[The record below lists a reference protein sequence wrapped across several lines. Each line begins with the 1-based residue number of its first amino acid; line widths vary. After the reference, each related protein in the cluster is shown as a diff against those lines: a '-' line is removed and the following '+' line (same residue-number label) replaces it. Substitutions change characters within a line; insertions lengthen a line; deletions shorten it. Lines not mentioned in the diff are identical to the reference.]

1 MTKTISI
8 LSRNNAGNAAIAG
21 LSDEASGVS
30 DDRGK
35 SKNDQ
40 PQFTNHQ
47 SHIIPTHL
55 KLGPILVFLITVF
68 FATVLQAA
76 PLSQD
81 EISDLVKRL
90 ETVYQN
96 RTSLQAN
103 FREER
108 HMAILKDPVIN
119 QGKIWFTPPD
129 KIRREITGNSPSTT
143 VIDGKKMTIYYPN
156 LKTAEQ
162 YDLEKRPI
170 IRQSLQALTA
180 GLNFQRVSDYYSIEG
195 TKEDKSYVIT
205 LTPKTASIRRLVK
218 SLTLTM
224 QTDLTP
230 EKVDFQSPRG
240 ERVFISYSDVKRD
253 PVPESVYEFTP
264 PAGTNVTNPFGS

>member
-1 MTKTISI
+1 MTKTIPI
-8 LSRNNAGNAAIAG
+8 LSRNKR
-21 LSDEASGVS
+21 SGS
-30 DDRGK
+30 CRSG
-35 SKNDQ
+35 NDQ
-40 PQFTNHQ
+40 SQITNHQ
-47 SHIIPTHL
+47 SHIVPARIQF
-55 KLGPILVFLITVF
+55 GPILVLITVF
-68 FATVLQAA
+68 FAAALQAA

-81 EISDLVKRL
+81 EITDLVKRL
-90 ETVYQN
+90 EAVYQN

-108 HMAILKDPVIN
+108 HMAILKDPVVN

-253 PVPESVYEFTP
+253 PVSDSEYEFNP

>member
-1 MTKTISI
+1 MTKIISI
-8 LSRNNAGNAAIAG
+8 I
-21 LSDEASGVS
+21 VS
-30 DDRGK
+30 
-35 SKNDQ
+35 
-40 PQFTNHQ
+40 
-47 SHIIPTHL
+47 
-55 KLGPILVFLITVF
+55 VC

-81 EISDLVKRL
+81 EINDLVKRL

-119 QGKIWFTPPD
+119 EGKIWFTPPD

-162 YDLEKRPI
+162 YDLVKRPI
-170 IRQSLQALTA
+170 IRQSLEALTA
-180 GLNFQRVSDYYSIEG
+180 GLNFQRVADYYNIEG
-195 TKEDKSYVIT
+195 TKEDNSYVVT
-205 LTPKTASIRRLVK
+205 LSPKTASIRRLVK

-224 QTDLTP
+224 KTDLTP
-230 EKVDFQSPRG
+230 EKVDYQSPRG
-240 ERVFISYSDVKRD
+240 ERVLIDYSDVKRD
-253 PVPESVYEFTP
+253 PVPDSVYEFSP
-264 PAGTNVTNPFGS
+264 PSGTNVTNPFGS

>member
-1 MTKTISI
+1 MNKTIPI
-8 LSRNNAGNAAIAG
+8 LSTNNAGIAG
-21 LSDEASGVS
+21 
-30 DDRGK
+30 
-35 SKNDQ
+35 NDQ
-40 PQFTNHQ
+40 SPITNHQ
-47 SHIIPTHL
+47 SLVVRARLP
-55 KLGPILVFLITVF
+55 LGPIAVLLITIF

-81 EISDLVKRL
+81 EINDLVKRL

-119 QGKIWFTPPD
+119 EGKIWFTPPD

-162 YDLEKRPI
+162 YDLVKRPI
-170 IRQSLQALTA
+170 IRQSLEGLTA
-180 GLNFQRVSDYYSIEG
+180 GLNFQRVADYYNIEG
-195 TKEDKSYVIT
+195 TKEDNSYVVT
-205 LTPKTASIRRLVK
+205 LSPKTASIRRLVK

-224 QTDLTP
+224 KTDLTP
-230 EKVDFQSPRG
+230 EKVDYQSPRG
-240 ERVFISYSDVKRD
+240 ERVLIDYSDVKRD
-253 PVPESVYEFTP
+253 PVPDSVYEFSP
-264 PAGTNVTNPFGS
+264 PSGTNVTNPFGS

>member
-1 MTKTISI
+1 MTKTIPISLPKRSGSRRTGI
-8 LSRNNAGNAAIAG
+8 AVSARNNQSPI
-21 LSDEASGVS
+21 
-30 DDRGK
+30 
-35 SKNDQ
+35 
-40 PQFTNHQ
+40 TNHQ
-47 SHIIPTHL
+47 SHLVPARHHF
-55 KLGPILVFLITVF
+55 GPVLIFLATVF

-81 EISDLVKRL
+81 EITDLVKRL

-108 HMAILKDPVIN
+108 NRAILKDPVVN

-162 YDLEKRPI
+162 YDLVKRPI
-170 IRQSLQALTA
+170 IRQSLEALTA

-205 LTPKTASIRRLVK
+205 LTPKTASIRRLVR

-253 PVPESVYEFTP
+253 PVPDSEYNFTP

>member
-1 MTKTISI
+1 MTKTIPI
-8 LSRNNAGNAAIAG
+8 ISRNRR
-21 LSDEASGVS
+21 SGS
-30 DDRGK
+30 CRTW
-35 SKNDQ
+35 NDQ
-40 PQFTNHQ
+40 SLITNHQ
-47 SHIIPTHL
+47 SRIVPAYL
-55 KLGPILVFLITVF
+55 QLGPILVLLITVF
-68 FATVLQAA
+68 FATALHAAA

-81 EISDLVKRL
+81 EINDLVKRL

-108 HMAILKDPVIN
+108 HMAILKDPVVN

-129 KIRREITGNSPSTT
+129 KIRREIAGNSPSTT
-143 VIDGKKMTIYYPN
+143 VIDGKKMTIYYPK

-170 IRQSLQALTA
+170 IRQSLEALTA
-180 GLNFQRVSDYYSIEG
+180 GLNFQRVGDYYNIEG

-205 LTPKTASIRRLVK
+205 LSPKTASIRRLVK

-253 PVPESVYEFTP
+253 PVPDSVYEFSP

>member
-1 MTKTISI
+1 LITIGERRRLRHPNASAEPNHSDADSGYLSKFYLMTK
-8 LSRNNAGNAAIAG
+8 
-21 LSDEASGVS
+21 
-30 DDRGK
+30 
-35 SKNDQ
+35 
-40 PQFTNHQ
+40 
-47 SHIIPTHL
+47 IIP
-55 KLGPILVFLITVF
+55 IIISVC

-108 HMAILKDPVIN
+108 HMAILKDAVIN

-143 VIDGKKMTIYYPN
+143 VIDSKKMTIYYPN

-162 YDLEKRPI
+162 YDLVKRPI
-170 IRQSLQALTA
+170 IRQSLEALTA

-195 TKEDKSYVIT
+195 TKEGDTYVVT
-205 LTPKTASIRRLVK
+205 LSPKTASIRRLVK

-224 QTDLTP
+224 KTDLTP
-230 EKVDFQSPRG
+230 EKVDYLSPRG
-240 ERVFISYSDVKRD
+240 ERVLIDYSDVKRD
-253 PVPESVYEFTP
+253 PVPDSVYEFSP
-264 PAGTNVTNPFGS
+264 PSGTNVTNPFGS

>member
-1 MTKTISI
+1 MTKTRAILLPKLSHYRPTWLIVLLISI
-8 LSRNNAGNAAIAG
+8 C
-21 LSDEASGVS
+21 
-30 DDRGK
+30 
-35 SKNDQ
+35 
-40 PQFTNHQ
+40 
-47 SHIIPTHL
+47 
-55 KLGPILVFLITVF
+55 
-68 FATVLQAA
+68 FATGLHAA

-81 EISDLVKRL
+81 EITDLVKRL

-96 RTSLQAN
+96 RTSLQAD
-103 FREER
+103 FKEER
-108 HMAILKDPVIN
+108 HMAILKDPVVN

-143 VIDGKKMTIYYPN
+143 VIDGKKMTIYYPK

-162 YDLEKRPI
+162 YDLVKRPI
-170 IRQSLQALTA
+170 IRQSLEALTA
-180 GLNFQRVSDYYSIEG
+180 GLNFQRVGDYYNIEG

-205 LTPKTASIRRLVK
+205 LSPKTASIRRLVK

-230 EKVDFQSPRG
+230 EKVDFESPRG

-253 PVPESVYEFTP
+253 PVPDSVYEFSP
-264 PAGTNVTNPFGS
+264 PVGTNVTNPFGS

>member
-1 MTKTISI
+1 MTKTIPILLPKRRDRRHREASS
-8 LSRNNAGNAAIAG
+8 LSRSSHYRPTWLIVLLVTIG
-21 LSDEASGVS
+21 
-30 DDRGK
+30 
-35 SKNDQ
+35 
-40 PQFTNHQ
+40 FTT
-47 SHIIPTHL
+47 I
-55 KLGPILVFLITVF
+55 
-68 FATVLQAA
+68 LQAA

-108 HMAILKDPVIN
+108 HMAILKDPVVN
-119 QGKIWFTPPD
+119 EGKIWFTPPD

-205 LTPKTASIRRLVK
+205 LTPKTAAIRRLVK

-253 PVPESVYEFTP
+253 PVADSEYEFTP

>member
-1 MTKTISI
+1 MSKTIPI
-8 LSRNNAGNAAIAG
+8 LSPKRRERRHRREQETSNPSHS
-21 LSDEASGVS
+21 SDYRPTWLIVLLVS
-30 DDRGK
+30 
-35 SKNDQ
+35 
-40 PQFTNHQ
+40 
-47 SHIIPTHL
+47 L
-55 KLGPILVFLITVF
+55 C
-68 FATVLQAA
+68 FATVLRAA

-81 EISDLVKRL
+81 EINDLVQRL
-90 ETVYQN
+90 QTVYQN

-108 HMAILKDPVIN
+108 HMAILKEPVVN

-129 KIRREITGNSPSTT
+129 KIRREIAGNSPSTT

-162 YDLEKRPI
+162 YDLQKRPI
-170 IRQSLQALTA
+170 IRQSLEALTA
-180 GLNFQRVSDYYSIEG
+180 GLNFQRVADYYTIEG
-195 TKEDKSYVIT
+195 SKENNSYVVT
-205 LTPKTASIRRLVK
+205 LSPKTASIRRLVK

-240 ERVFISYSDVKRD
+240 ERVLIDYSDVKRD
-253 PVPESVYEFTP
+253 PVPDSVYEFNP
-264 PAGTNVTNPFGS
+264 PAGTNITNPFGS

>member
-1 MTKTISI
+1 MVRLAETFGCGKGCVSKLYLMTK
-8 LSRNNAGNAAIAG
+8 
-21 LSDEASGVS
+21 
-30 DDRGK
+30 
-35 SKNDQ
+35 
-40 PQFTNHQ
+40 
-47 SHIIPTHL
+47 IIPIPLPKRRHRRDRREQEISSPSHSTHY
-55 KLGPILVFLITVF
+55 GPTWLIVLLVSICFT
-68 FATVLQAA
+68 TVLQAA
-76 PLSQD
+76 PLSPD
-81 EISDLVKRL
+81 EITDLVKRL

-108 HMAILKDPVIN
+108 HMAILKDPVVN
-119 QGKIWFTPPD
+119 EGKIWFTPPD

-205 LTPKTASIRRLVK
+205 LTPKTAAIRRLVR

-253 PVPESVYEFTP
+253 PVPDSEYDFTP